1 MPSPSTSL
9 PPLFV
14 AHGPPGA
21 PPSGRFAEDLA
32 AWGRELPRP
41 RGVLVVSAHWS
52 ERSPTRGSTASLRA
66 AWTARGEELHACDP
80 RWSPPGAPE
89 LAHELAGLLPNLER
103 APERGWD
110 EGVWGPLRCLMPEAD
125 VPVLQLSLITGAT
138 PTKLYALGRRIGAL
152 ASMGYLIVGS
162 GAVTLNEEHRADD
175 AAADPAPFARAF
187 DAWVGNVLADAEME
201 LLLRWRAEAP
211 DARLANPTGQP
222 LAPLFVVAGAASLY
236 DNAVGFPVRG
246 FAHGTVSLRC
256 VQFGRPR

>member
-1 MPSPSTSL
+1 MSTLASPL
-9 PPLFV
+9 PPIFV

-21 PPSGRFAEDLA
+21 PPEGRYADELA

-41 RGVLVVSAHWS
+41 RGVLVVSAMWS
-52 ERSPTRGSTASLRA
+52 ERSPTRGSTASTRA
-66 AWTARGEELHACDP
+66 AWTTRDGAPRACDP
-80 RWSPPGAPE
+80 AWSPPGAPE
-89 LAHELAGLLPNLER
+89 LAHELASLVPALGR
-103 APERGWD
+103 APDRGWD
-110 EGVWGPLRCLMPEAD
+110 EGVWGPLRCLFPDAD
-125 VPVLQLSLITGAT
+125 VPVLQLSLVTAAT

-152 ASMGYLIVGS
+152 AALGYLIVGS
-162 GAVTLNEEHRADD
+162 GAVALNEELRAPD
-175 AAADPAPFARAF
+175 ADAEPAPFARAF
-187 DAWVGNVLADAEME
+187 DAWVGNALADAEME

-246 FAHGTVSLRC
+246 FAHGTTSLRC